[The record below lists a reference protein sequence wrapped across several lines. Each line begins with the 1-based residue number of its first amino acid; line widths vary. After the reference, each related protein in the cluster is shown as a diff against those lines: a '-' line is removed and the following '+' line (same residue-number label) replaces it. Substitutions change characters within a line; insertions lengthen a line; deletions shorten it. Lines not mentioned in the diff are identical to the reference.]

1 MRPRSAI
8 GSRPLRGGLRP
19 SAPAKLACAVHRLV
33 ICAVALFFRSA
44 ASPNR
49 ISGRRARWVGKMGY
63 RKAFAAAAAAMAIAA
78 GSDSEL
84 GAARSFT
91 IPTECVDPVICASL
105 CHSAV
110 EQGPAE
116 SGFIA
121 LASWFAP
128 RRYRLLAARRP
139 NLARRVW
146 RATSPDPTGRSKCRP
161 PTCRCPRRSIRI
173 TSTRGPAPACSAP
186 PSPGSSRASTRPI
199 SPPAGSM

>member
-1 MRPRSAI
+1 
-8 GSRPLRGGLRP
+8 
-19 SAPAKLACAVHRLV
+19 
-33 ICAVALFFRSA
+33 
-44 ASPNR
+44 
-49 ISGRRARWVGKMGY
+49 MGY
-63 RKAFAAAAAAMAIAA
+63 RRAFAAAAAAMAIAA

-116 SGFIA
+116 SGFTA

-139 NLARRVW
+139 NPARRVLPGYELGPE
-146 RATSPDPTGRSKCRP
+146 RPIEMPPANMSMPAPVDPHNVYAGTGAGMFSPAVAGQLSRVYSPNLTTGRVDVIDP
-161 PTCRCPRRSIRI
+161 ETF
-173 TSTRGPAPACSAP
+173 
-186 PSPGSSRASTRPI
+186 
-199 SPPAGSM
+199 